1 MKKVTVDDIMAHCPC
16 EEYPRERVEEL
27 WGGRESLTLTEIL
40 DLGIPAKDR
49 IWASLQ
55 FLSEKETGQFARWC
69 ALQVVHL
76 WDCPDVVKRYLET
89 VDEGLRGVIPAAA
102 QDAARTTACT
112 TARTAARAA
121 WNAALAVAWNA
132 SWAAAAAWNASW
144 AADAAWNAADAAARE
159 EERPKQIEKLKE
171 LVKCAE

>member
-102 QDAARTTACT
+102 D
-112 TARTAARAA
+112 
-121 WNAALAVAWNA
+121 
-132 SWAAAAAWNASW
+132 AAAAAWNASW
-144 AADAAWNAADAAARE
+144 AARTAADAARG
-159 EERPKQIEKLKE
+159 EERRKQIEKLKE